1 MEELFI
7 IKDYDT
13 GEPFEYILTDNAN
26 ACKKVLQKFEKERF
40 DNDDLEWDDFYKML
54 DAKNI
59 KYQRARDVDS
69 YSY

>member
-13 GEPFEYILTDNAN
+13 GEPFEYILTDNAST
-26 ACKKVLQKFEKERF
+26 CKKVLQKFEQERF

-59 KYQRARDVDS
+59 KYQRVRDVES